1 MHLLILIG
9 LAVFLYFFVFRR
21 LKKISEEEKVYM
33 KKCITFSVVL
43 YLIVLWFTSDDTA
56 SKVIYTSIVLF
67 ALYGFNKSSKKA

>member
-1 MHLLILIG
+1 
-9 LAVFLYFFVFRR
+9 
-21 LKKISEEEKVYM
+21 M